1 MEKGN
6 SSAVARGRLAVL
18 SAHLAASV
26 NLSDSKLLETSVVSA
41 TSVVA
46 PPPNLKG
53 ALTIIDE
60 RTGKRY
66 PVQVSEEGTIK
77 ATDLKKITAGQN
89 DKGLKLYDPGYLN
102 TAPVRSSICYIDGDA
117 GILRYRGYPIEELA
131 EGSSFLEV
139 AYLLSKCFS

>member
-77 ATDLKKITAGQN
+77 ATDLKKVFIKSN
-89 DKGLKLYDPGYLN
+89 
-102 TAPVRSSICYIDGDA
+102 S
-117 GILRYRGYPIEELA
+117 E
-131 EGSSFLEV
+131 FLFNFDLFTFYNFVTTFAIVEISV
-139 AYLLSKCFS
+139 LFFFKI